1 MTLATYTQLDLL
13 AYRAPGVIVPPV
25 PPQFRPMPHTADELW
40 KMWKL
45 QTSRLLIFNNRVTG
59 QQVSM
64 DARLLKQF
72 LSVGRRTDATY
83 LVTWLSTPH
92 HYRTS
97 SEQSEAEHTI
107 AAGAGIRIDYTIGKV
122 IGYAVFRDQ
131 AGLAGLTA
139 KRWQWYWEAP
149 QHIFIG

>member
-1 MTLATYTQLDLL
+1 MSMLTYTQLDLL
-13 AYRAPGVIVPPV
+13 AYRAPVMVAPPEPPV
-25 PPQFRPMPHTADELW
+25 FRPKPHTADELW

-45 QTSRLLIFNNRVTG
+45 QTSRLLIFNNWASG

-64 DARLLKQF
+64 DARLVKQF
-72 LSVGRRTDATY
+72 ISAGRKTDATY

-92 HYRTS
+92 HYHS
-97 SEQSEAEHTI
+97 SAEQSEAEHTI

-122 IGYAVFRDQ
+122 TGYAVFRDQ
-131 AGLAGLTA
+131 AGLTELTA

-149 QHIFIG
+149 QHVFIG